1 MEGIVIL
8 IVLLVVVII
17 FFVNNK
23 KETIQEKKYFQDV
36 FDAYNVSDYKLDANL
51 IRSIKYA
58 LSNEVFEYEKVEDE
72 PVFPEFIHALKYRNY
87 IRECYTADLQIEEL
101 VTSINEEFGEAV
113 DDYTVNELYEVIGL
127 YRLDMESFNHSKT
140 FCTNY
145 LLDIGFICQ
154 ETFTIDGQSI
164 VAYRTLR
171 VANISYK
178 HFGSDVILN
187 NFIFNAEN
195 NDEIKHH
202 NNMVDYFEQ
211 ILIKILREN
220 KKYISNLHVRLFKD
234 LIDVEKPLKS
244 NMIEKYYEL
253 ILRIRHVLNAHI
265 KATIPVD
272 KGPNFLS
279 STCDQ
284 ITASWSSTRESLL
297 QQIEEYNVL
306 VGAYTSNNL
315 ETLLDSLCYF
325 ERANFLLSADTLCL
339 VNSVSRFKN
348 QVLSR
353 FDELEYSLTGK
364 MDQVQSDMELRM
376 DQVQASSDA
385 AATAATVAAVQS
397 TRSLNRLK

>member
-1 MEGIVIL
+1 MEGIIIL

-23 KETIQEKKYFQDV
+23 KEIIQEKKYFQDV
-36 FDAYNVSDYKLDANL
+36 FDEYNVGDYKLDDNL

-58 LSNEVFEYEKVEDE
+58 LSNEVFEYEKVEEE

-87 IRECYTADLQIEEL
+87 IRDYYTPDLRIEQL
-101 VTSINEEFGEAV
+101 VTMLNEEFGNEV
-113 DDYTVNELYEVIGL
+113 DDYKVNELFELLGD
-127 YRLDMESFNHSKT
+127 YRMQMESFIHSKT

-145 LLDIGFICQ
+145 LLDIGFISQ
-154 ETFTIDGQSI
+154 ETFSIDGQSI

-171 VANISYK
+171 VANIKYK
-178 HFGSDVILN
+178 HFGSEEILN
-187 NFIFNAEN
+187 NFIFKSEN
-195 NDEIKHH
+195 KDEVKYHND
-202 NNMVDYFEQ
+202 MVEYFEQ
-211 ILIKILREN
+211 VLIKILREN
-220 KKYISNLHVRLFKD
+220 KKYLAKLHVRLFNDFK
-234 LIDVEKPLKS
+234 DVEKPLKA

-253 ILRIRHVLNAHI
+253 ILRIRHVLNTHI
-265 KATIPVD
+265 KASIPVD
-272 KGPNFLS
+272 KGPNFMS

-284 ITASWSSTRESLL
+284 ITARWSSTRESLL
-297 QQIEEYNVL
+297 QEIEEYNVL
-306 VGAYTSNNL
+306 VGAYTGNNL

-325 ERANFLLSADTLCL
+325 ERANFLLSADTLSM

-364 MDQVQSDMELRM
+364 MDQVQSEMELRM
-376 DQVQASSDA
+376 DQVQASSNA